1 MPRPRSSAA
10 ARRTIK
16 AEGPARRL
24 TACIATARTGQR
36 CKAAPMRG
44 TKYCPLHTEGV
55 ASKLGER
62 GGRRRAIFNPQ
73 NLEPMS
79 TPQNAEDLSR
89 LAMQTLVEVRAQRL
103 DTKVATCIF
112 YGIGTARV
120 VLETVDLDSRL
131 KALEDRHESVESARA
146 RVQ

>member
-1 MPRPRSSAA
+1 MRKTRG
-10 ARRTIK
+10 K
-16 AEGPARRL
+16 VNAEAQPRRL
-24 TACIATARTGQR
+24 AVCIATARTGKR

-44 TKYCPLHTEGV
+44 TKYCPLHTEGM
-55 ASKLGER
+55 AAKLGER

-120 VLETVDLDSRL
+120 VLETVDLDARL
-131 KALEDRHESVESARA
+131 RALEERHDSVESARA